1 MGFTYYFR
9 VFLVRLKEKFQT
21 NELLPMKVFKS
32 ILIFVF
38 ILGLLGCEEEPKIA
52 DTVST
57 FYFIRHAEKDRSD
70 SENIDPELTQKG
82 LGRAMHW
89 AEILDEV
96 PIDAIYSTDYERTQM
111 TAAPMAVKK
120 NLTVQI
126 YDPRLI
132 DIEQFKA
139 ENLNKKVFIVGHSNS
154 TPEFVN
160 KMIGQDKYGQIDD
173 RQNGSLFIVEIVNGI
188 ATDMRL
194 NFNCNC
200 PD

>member
-1 MGFTYYFR
+1 
-9 VFLVRLKEKFQT
+9 
-21 NELLPMKVFKS
+21 MKVLKGL
-32 ILIFVF
+32 LIFIFV
-38 ILGLLGCEEEPKIA
+38 LGFLGCKEEPEVA

-57 FYFIRHAEKDRSD
+57 FYFIRHAEKDRTD
-70 SENIDPELTQKG
+70 TENIDPELSQKG

-96 PIDAIYSTDYERTQM
+96 PLDAIYSTDYERTQM
-111 TAAPMAVKK
+111 TAAPIAVKK

-126 YDPRLI
+126 YDPRLM
-132 DIEQFKA
+132 DVDQFKA
-139 ENLNKKVFIVGHSNS
+139 DNLNQKVLVVGHSNT
-154 TPEFVN
+154 TPELVN
-160 KMIGQDKYGQIDD
+160 KMIGQEKYQQIDD
-173 RQNGSLFIVEIVNGI
+173 HQNGSLFIVEIVNDI

>member
-1 MGFTYYFR
+1 
-9 VFLVRLKEKFQT
+9 
-21 NELLPMKVFKS
+21 MKVFKS

-38 ILGLLGCEEEPKIA
+38 ILGLLGCEEEPKVA

-70 SENIDPELTQKG
+70 SENIDPELSQKG

-139 ENLNKKVFIVGHSNS
+139 ENLNKKVFIVGHSNT

-160 KMIGQDKYGQIDD
+160 KMIGQEKYGQIDD
-173 RQNGSLFIVEIVNGI
+173 RQNGNLYIVEIVNGI
-188 ATDMRL
+188 ASDMRL